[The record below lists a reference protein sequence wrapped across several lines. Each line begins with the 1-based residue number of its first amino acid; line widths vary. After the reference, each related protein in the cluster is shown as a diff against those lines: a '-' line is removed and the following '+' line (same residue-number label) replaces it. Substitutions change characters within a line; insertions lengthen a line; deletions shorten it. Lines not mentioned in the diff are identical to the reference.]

1 MYNLTLYLTEFYK
14 RVSVKSVTLNTV
26 CRKFIL
32 KFISKKVFNQY
43 FKINLLHCVLFCI
56 ISQLQNRSLHFF
68 SGRVERF
75 NRTVVAYFRT
85 QFVDTRDWPS
95 MLGEF
100 YYKYNNRV
108 NKSTKPMTPYQRFFK
123 RPNFSAVLEE
133 QVTEFKN
140 DQIVRTYCICIFKRY
155 LFKSLYCNSMNR
167 RIKFCWK

>member
-1 MYNLTLYLTEFYK
+1 MCTFLFYFAVAKSEFA
-14 RVSVKSVTLNTV
+14 
-26 CRKFIL
+26 
-32 KFISKKVFNQY
+32 
-43 FKINLLHCVLFCI
+43 
-56 ISQLQNRSLHFF
+56 FF
-68 SGRVERF
+68 FQTWMFLSGRVERF

-133 QVTEFKN
+133 QVIEFKN
-140 DQIVRTYCICIFKRY
+140 GQIVWTYYICIFKRY
-155 LFKSLYCNSMNR
+155 LLKSLYCNSMNR
-167 RIKFCWK
+167 RIKFCWKSLKCKYINVHIKRWLHTLSR